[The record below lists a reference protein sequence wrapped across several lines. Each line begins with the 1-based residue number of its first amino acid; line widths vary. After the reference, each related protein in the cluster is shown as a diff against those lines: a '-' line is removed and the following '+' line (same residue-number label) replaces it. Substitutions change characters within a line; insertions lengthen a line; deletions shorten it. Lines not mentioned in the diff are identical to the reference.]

1 MESAILPRKG
11 LRTRM
16 RVFRFAVSD
25 IQKLGRIL
33 RITNPPPDVQET
45 IKQKTQE
52 FARRGFRTLGE
63 FSRFSHRISNRWARL
78 IFPIQA

>member
-16 RVFRFAVSD
+16 RVFRFSISD
-25 IQKLGRIL
+25 IQKLVRIL
-33 RITNPPPDVQET
+33 RITNPPPDVQES

-52 FARRGFRTLGE
+52 FARRGFRTLGKL
-63 FSRFSHRISNRWARL
+63 SRYSRRYQIDG
-78 IFPIQA
+78 PV